1 MISILVVEDNVLLA
15 TTLVRFL
22 RDQGKLK
29 VAGVAPSAEV
39 ALSMLSN
46 TTVDVVLADV
56 ALPGMNGIDLVATLH
71 ELYPDLPC
79 LMLSG
84 HNEEG
89 YVRRALAAGAK
100 GYVVKNDPMAILTG
114 IQRVVTGDTYLS
126 HELTKKIYH

>member
-22 RDQGKLK
+22 RDQGKLN
-29 VAGVAPSAEV
+29 VVGVATSAEIG
-39 ALSMLSN
+39 LTMLS
-46 TTVDVVLADV
+46 TMKVDLVLADV

-71 ELYPDLPC
+71 DLYPNLPC

-89 YVRRALAAGAK
+89 YVRRAMAAGAK

-114 IQRVVTGDTYLS
+114 IQRVVMGETYLS